1 MRHLLVGAAFCLV
14 AMGCDSGPDGPGDF
28 TGTLRSDGVAL
39 GAVVLEVVG
48 NGVEGF
54 SSAGGTKVFW
64 AVQSDPKIHRVIVI
78 GEGNGNLSFQVSV
91 QDRGRGKPKATVV
104 NAVDLENRPLP
115 VTRDFK
121 VRFTN

>member
-1 MRHLLVGAAFCLV
+1 MRRLLVCAAVGLAAV
-14 AMGCDSGPDGPGDF
+14 GCDSGPDGPGDF
-28 TGTLRSDGVAL
+28 TGTLRSDGLAL

-64 AVQSDPKIHRVIVI
+64 AVQSDPKVHRVIVI
-78 GEGNGNLSFQVSV
+78 GDGFGTLSFQVSV
-91 QDRGRGKPKATVV
+91 QDRGRGKPKATVL

-115 VTRDFK
+115 VTQEFK